1 MRGLGCLLVLLLG
14 VVLGGF
20 AFMQLGQRP
29 AGIASAPTVPV
40 STAAAVRFDQKV
52 ATLARAD
59 TPVTVEITDE
69 EATSKVAAMLAADP
83 SAPRVD
89 NPQVAFRAGK
99 VYVSGTTAD
108 TPVPIAFLAVGRVE
122 ARDGRLVA
130 VVEDIDTGRVPLP
143 GAVRDQIAQGAANL
157 DSLNATLPIYV
168 TEVRVLDGRLAL
180 TGRPR
185 RAALPRAAQIW

>member
-1 MRGLGCLLVLLLG
+1 MRGCGIGCLLVMLLG

-20 AFMQLGQRP
+20 AFMRLGQRP
-29 AGIASAPTVPV
+29 AAVASVPTVAI
-40 STAAAVRFDQKV
+40 STAAAGRFDQKV
-52 ATLARAD
+52 ATLVRAD
-59 TPVTVEITDE
+59 APVTVEITDE

-89 NPQVAFRAGK
+89 DPQVAFRDGK
-99 VYVSGTTAD
+99 VYVSGKTTD
-108 TPVPIAFLAVGRVE
+108 TPVPVSFLAVGHVE

-130 VVEDIDTGRVPLP
+130 VVEDVDTGRVPLP

-168 TEVRVLDGRLAL
+168 TDVRVLDGRLAL
-180 TGRPR
+180 TGRPK
-185 RAALPRAAQIW
+185 